1 MLHRQFLCIMF
12 IAAYLVIHLT
22 SSNCNYH
29 PAYVTVPATAT
40 SQYAYLRSIPLSFFV
55 TPSRSRFICPKNSAL
70 CLLILLCG
78 DVEINPGPTS
88 NTFSVCTLNI
98 LSLTNATHH
107 TALSSI
113 AESHHIDLF
122 ALTETWITPSTTSAE
137 LMDSVPTGFSLL
149 SFPRPASSSAK
160 SKIIGG
166 GTAFLIRDSCHI
178 LSNSAPIFKSFE
190 ASSVTLKL
198 LKSKLTVF
206 NIYHPPPSSAKS
218 VPFSQFLTDFQ
229 TLISQA
235 ATTAHEFLITGD
247 FNIHLDNLENSNTKL
262 FLSLLDSC
270 NLTQLVNFPTHRC
283 GHTLDVII
291 TATNSTLSPKI
302 THSQISP
309 SDHFPIFTE
318 LNIQPPPP
326 PPRTRISFRC
336 IDGIHIPHFV
346 RDIFSSSL
354 IHNPPSSLSDLVDCY
369 NSTLNSLLNKYAP
382 LKTKMVH
389 SRPAKPWFTSQ
400 LNALKLACRQLQRIW
415 SRTHS
420 AFDLKCLRSA
430 TNKYHAAIIK
440 AKRTFHA
447 STISSSLSNRQK
459 LWNTVNKL
467 LHRGPPDA
475 LPDSLHSSKL
485 SDSFASFFS
494 SKIHKIHTDLL
505 SNSAST
511 SPHIPCPH
519 VPPQFNVFRPAS
531 FDEISKLISE
541 SPDTHCELDPI
552 PSTLLK
558 KCMFALLPTITKII
572 NLSLA
577 SGVFPD
583 QFKSSSVHPLIKKP
597 NLDKD
602 ELSNYRPISH
612 LSFLSKLTER
622 VVKNRLTD
630 FLTEHNLINSFQ
642 SAYTKFHSTETALL
656 AVHDHII
663 RANSQQQVSCLC
675 LLDLSAAFDT
685 IDHTILL
692 ERLSS
697 WFGIS
702 GTALNWI
709 KSYLTSRSFYVQV
722 KDSQSSVFQ
731 LLYGVPQGSVLG
743 PLLFILYTT
752 PLSTVI
758 SKSSVHHHLYADD
771 TQLFISFSSS
781 EFLQNISVLE
791 NVISEVCS
799 WMSANL
805 LMLNPSKTDFL
816 IIGLPKQLSKVHN
829 PSLSIT
835 PTVSVSPASSARNL
849 GIQFDSN
856 LSLSDHISSVTKSCL
871 FHVRD
876 LRRLRPILDQ
886 TTARNIATAL
896 IHSKLD
902 YCNSLF
908 LNLPAKQ
915 LDRLQLVLNSAARAV
930 TNSSKFC
937 HITPILKS
945 LHWLKI
951 SQRIQYKILSLTYKC
966 LLSNKP
972 VYLRNLLTVQST
984 STTRSSS
991 VITLKRP
998 PIISRLKHS
1007 NRSFYVSAPVL
1018 WNSLP
1023 KDLRQYNSL
1032 HSANNKPSLFHLS
1045 PSQFHKKLK
1054 THLFAA
1060 SFPT

>member
-1 MLHRQFLCIMF
+1 MF
-12 IAAYLVIHLT
+12 FVNLFVIHRLP
-22 SSNCNYH
+22 SINYSYQS
-29 PAYVTVPATAT
+29 AYVMEPVTAT
-40 SQYAYLRSIPLSFFV
+40 SQFAHLNSIPLSPFF
-55 TPSRSRFICPKNSAL
+55 TTRLRFFRPKNTTFL
-70 CLLILLCG
+70 LLILLSG
-78 DVEINPGPTS
+78 DVELNPGPTCS
-88 NTFSVCTLNI
+88 TLNVCTLNI
-98 LSLTNATHH
+98 LSLTNPTHH
-107 TALSSI
+107 TALFSI

-122 ALTETWITPSTTSAE
+122 ALTETWITPHTTSAE
-137 LMDSVPTGFSLL
+137 LLDSIPKGFSLL

-160 SKIIGG
+160 SKVIGG
-166 GTAFLIRDSCHI
+166 GTAFLIRDTYHI
-178 LSNSAPIFKSFE
+178 LSSSAPIFKSFE

-198 LKSKLTVF
+198 PKSKFTVF

-218 VPFSQFLTDFQ
+218 VPFSQFLIDFQ
-229 TLISQA
+229 TLISHV
-235 ATTAHEFLITGD
+235 ATTSHEFLITGD
-247 FNIHLDNLENSNTKL
+247 FNIHLDDLENSNTKL

-270 NLTQLVNFPTHRC
+270 NLTQLVNFPTHRQ

-291 TATNSTLSPKI
+291 TPANSTLSPII
-302 THSQISP
+302 TYSQISP
-309 SDHFPIFTE
+309 SDHFPIFTQ
-318 LNIQPPPP
+318 LNIQTPPPP
-326 PPRTRISFRC
+326 PLTQISFRC
-336 IDGIHIPHFV
+336 IDAIHIPHFV
-346 RDIFSSSL
+346 RDIFSSAL

-369 NSTLNSLLNKYAP
+369 NFTLSNLLNKHAP

-389 SRPAKPWFTSQ
+389 SRASKPWFTSQ
-400 LNALKLACRQLQRIW
+400 LNALKLSCRRLQKVW

-420 AFDLKCLRSA
+420 AFDLQCLRSA

-447 STISSSLSNRQK
+447 STISSNLSNPRK
-459 LWNTVNKL
+459 LWHTVNKL
-467 LHRGPPDA
+467 LHRGPPNA
-475 LPDSLHSSKL
+475 LPSNLHSSKL
-485 SDSFASFFS
+485 SNSFASFFS
-494 SKIHKIHTDLL
+494 SKIHKIRIDLQ
-505 SNSAST
+505 SNSTPT

-519 VPPQFNVFRPAS
+519 TPPQFDVFRPAS
-531 FDEISKLISE
+531 IDEISKLISQ
-541 SPDTHCELDPI
+541 SPDTHCDLDPI

-558 KCMFALLPTITKII
+558 ECMSALLPTITNII

-583 QFKSSSVHPLIKKP
+583 QFKSSSVHPLIKKQ

-630 FLTEHNLINSFQ
+630 FLMEQNLLNSFQ

-663 RANSQQQVSCLC
+663 RASSQQQVSCLC

-709 KSYLTSRSFYVQV
+709 KSYLSSRSFYVKV
-722 KDSQSSVFQ
+722 KDSQSTVFQ
-731 LLYGVPQGSVLG
+731 LFYGVPQGSVLG

-758 SKSSVHHHLYADD
+758 TKSSVHHHLYADD

-781 EFLQNISVLE
+781 EFLQNFSLLE
-791 NVISEVCS
+791 NAINEVCS

-816 IIGLPKQLSKVHN
+816 LIGLPKQLSKIQN
-829 PSLSIT
+829 PTLTVT

-908 LNLPAKQ
+908 LNLPAYQ
-915 LDRLQLVLNSAARAV
+915 LNRLQLVLNCAARAV
-930 TNSSKFC
+930 TKSSKFC

-951 SQRIQYKILSLTYKC
+951 SERIRYKILSITYKC

-972 VYLRNLLTVQST
+972 AYLRNLLTVQST
-984 STTRSSS
+984 SATRSSS

-998 PIISRLKHS
+998 RNISRLKLS
-1007 NRSFYVSAPVL
+1007 DRSFSLVAPAL

-1023 KDLRQYNSL
+1023 KEFRQHRSL
-1032 HSANNKPSLFHLS
+1032 HSANNSSLSFHLA